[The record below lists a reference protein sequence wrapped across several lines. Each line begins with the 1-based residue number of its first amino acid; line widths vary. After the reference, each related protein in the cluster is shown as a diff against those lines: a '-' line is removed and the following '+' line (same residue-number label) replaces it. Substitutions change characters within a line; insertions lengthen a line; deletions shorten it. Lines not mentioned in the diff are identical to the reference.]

1 MPERARP
8 FLAGAR
14 RGADPGP
21 APGPRIEIGNP
32 CSARR
37 RAVGLARSTSESQ
50 LTSLKDVCKSSV
62 QPSPINHFQGLAI
75 FSIFELWSIA
85 EQREAK
91 HLWSHK
97 ERKNSRKTRVYWL
110 EHAPGL

>member
-37 RAVGLARSTSESQ
+37 RAVGLARSTM
-50 LTSLKDVCKSSV
+50 LK
-62 QPSPINHFQGLAI
+62 INHCQGLAI
-75 FSIFELWSIA
+75 FSIFELWRIA
-85 EQREAK
+85 EQLEAK
-91 HLWSHK
+91 HWWSHK
-97 ERKNSRKTRVYWL
+97 ERKNSRKIRVYWL
-110 EHAPGL
+110 GHAPGL